1 MDAQAMTIFHY
12 TERELILYFLT
23 ASAWLGVGT
32 VIGAF
37 HFLSLRWNL
46 RHFEAGQSLLLAFAI
61 QLARLALI
69 AVALGVIA
77 SQFGALPLLVATA
90 GILAARPAILRF
102 GVQS

>member
-1 MDAQAMTIFHY
+1 MTIFHL
-12 TERELILYFLT
+12 TQHDLVLYLFT
-23 ASAWLGVGT
+23 ASAWLGAGT

-37 HFLSLRWNL
+37 HFLSLQWNV
-46 RHFEAGQSLLLAFAI
+46 RHFEVGQSLLLAFAI

-69 AVALGVIA
+69 AVVLGVIA